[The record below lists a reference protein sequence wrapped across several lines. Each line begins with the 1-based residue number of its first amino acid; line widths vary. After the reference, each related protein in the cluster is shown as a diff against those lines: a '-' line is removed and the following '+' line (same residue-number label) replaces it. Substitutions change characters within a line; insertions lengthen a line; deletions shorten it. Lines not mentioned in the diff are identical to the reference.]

1 MFGRLKSKSAIL
13 MRSLLKEGLS
23 VRKIGL
29 CIALGITL
37 GIFPVLGITT
47 LLCAAAAFAFRL
59 NLPAI
64 QLVNYMVY
72 PLQIALLA
80 PFYSIG
86 NWLFNDKGSAT
97 TVHFIELLKNDF
109 WGSMTN
115 LWNLT
120 LYAISIWLVI
130 CPLLIL
136 VLYTVSKA
144 AIVNVSSLQKRRLL

>member
-13 MRSLLKEGLS
+13 MRSLLKEGMS

-37 GIFPVLGITT
+37 GIFPILGITT

-72 PLQIALLA
+72 PLQIALIA
-80 PFYSIG
+80 PFYSVG

-97 TVHFIELLKNDF
+97 TVNFIELMKNDF

-115 LWNLT
+115 LWNLA
-120 LYAISIWLVI
+120 LYAISIWMVI
-130 CPLLIL
+130 CPFLIL
-136 VLYTVSKA
+136 VLYIVSKA
-144 AIVNVSSLQKRRLL
+144 AILNVSSLQKRRLS